1 MTPIKKYKIVHLFL
15 HSLRYEQSTRTYNVR
30 VYIFI
35 YKLTP
40 ILCQWSMA
48 AFWQHRTLQAR
59 QRAAAWERIL
69 MVHFMSFYVYIFK
82 NCGKSTVFNL
92 VCGKLFVFYVQIE
105 LVALPQQP
113 KCTYSSHC
121 HTHIL
126 QCPAPEPQHFRKGP
140 SPSKDRCCRHGSEDK
155 EFREWFEQ
163 FRQLSQPCQ
172 WRWR

>member
-1 MTPIKKYKIVHLFL
+1 MVYGCLLATPD
-15 HSLRYEQSTRTYNVR
+15 
-30 VYIFI
+30 
-35 YKLTP
+35 TP
-40 ILCQWSMA
+40 GTAKGCCMGKDLNG
-48 AFWQHRTLQAR
+48 
-59 QRAAAWERIL
+59 
-69 MVHFMSFYVYIFK
+69 SFYVILCIYIFK